1 MWLPFYLLLI
11 FKIAIFHFLKE
22 NQNIKAND
30 RIYFG
35 IRIIIFDHLLL
46 YFDFLLGNEILQ
58 S

>member
-1 MWLPFYLLLI
+1 MWLPFLLI